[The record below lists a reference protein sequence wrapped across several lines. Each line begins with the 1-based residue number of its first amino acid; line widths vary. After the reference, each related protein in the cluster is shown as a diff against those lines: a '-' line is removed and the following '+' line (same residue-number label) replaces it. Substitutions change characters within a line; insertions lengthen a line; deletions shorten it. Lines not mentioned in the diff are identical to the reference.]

1 MIEAQYW
8 QRIDHADPR
17 ALDMAD
23 RHYSRQA
30 PGTPEFVAN
39 GHKIVLMHFAPDGTP
54 AALWASHRPAPG
66 KATRPDG
73 RDVWACTLFRVEQ
86 RTVLA
91 SELIKEAVAITAG
104 IWRPL
109 PMDGF
114 YTTINPKFVK
124 SQGRKRGWGWC
135 YQCAG
140 WMVLTERTK
149 RRNLIVLILPY
160 DTLAQV
166 SPIATVTNVPPFGTA
181 WRRWARMPRP
191 DDQLPLL

>member
-1 MIEAQYW
+1 MNAQYW

-66 KATRPDG
+66 IAERPDG
-73 RDVWACTLFRVEQ
+73 RDCWSCTMFRIEQ
-86 RTVLA
+86 QTVLA
-91 SELIKEAVAITAG
+91 SDLINEAVAITAG
-104 IWRPL
+104 LWRPL
-109 PMDGF
+109 PTDGF
-114 YTTINPKFVK
+114 YTTINPAFVK

-140 WMVLTERTK
+140 WEVQAERTK
-149 RRNLIVLILPY
+149 RRNLIILILPY
-160 DTLAQV
+160 EKLFQV
-166 SPIATVTNVPPFGTA
+166 APIVAPLNYPPFGTA
-181 WRRWARMPRP
+181 WRRWARVKRD
-191 DDQLPLL
+191 DDQLALF

>member
-1 MIEAQYW
+1 MNDAQYW

-17 ALDMAD
+17 ALEMAD
-23 RHYSRQA
+23 RHYSRQN
-30 PGTPEFVAN
+30 PGTPEFIGN

-66 KATRPDG
+66 MAERPDG
-73 RDVWACTLFRVEQ
+73 RDVWACTMFRVEQ

-140 WMVLTERTK
+140 WEVQTERTK
-149 RRNLIVLILPY
+149 RRDLIILILSY
-160 DTLAQV
+160 EKLFRV
-166 SPIATVTNVPPFGTA
+166 RPITTTTAMPPFGTA
-181 WRRWARMPRP
+181 WRRWARKT
-191 DDQLPLL
+191 DNDQLVLL